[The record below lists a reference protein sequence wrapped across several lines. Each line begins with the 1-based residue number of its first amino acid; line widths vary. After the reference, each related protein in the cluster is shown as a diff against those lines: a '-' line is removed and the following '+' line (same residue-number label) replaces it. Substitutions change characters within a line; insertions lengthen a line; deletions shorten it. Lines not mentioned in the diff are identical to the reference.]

1 MWWINKNGHIE
12 GPLPSEQVRRRI
24 NLNLIGSLDRVSNDR
39 RNWVYLRDTEL
50 WNPVRT
56 LPEEMEIP
64 DEPPAKL
71 TRIRHSEPSPQ
82 PVAEPLVNTSIAERH
97 QLPENIPLR
106 RKSRE
111 KIFVG
116 VAVGFA
122 ALVIIAL
129 SVTVIL
135 LLASRNG
142 GGGQDANAELPSATT
157 NDQGKTT
164 GFSEVKDKL
173 AIIKC
178 KEGSGSGFLL
188 DMDGK
193 TYLVSNEHVF
203 RSSGAPEAKLID
215 GTALSLGEFF
225 VAEDCRDLAR
235 FEVVGCGNAPLRV
248 SAEMPN
254 VGDPVVVYGNSLGGG
269 VATESKG
276 YIQGVGPQRLE
287 TNAEIVQGNSGSPLV
302 NAKGEVVGVAA
313 FLKFGGSGEEDWTIK
328 NTRYDGGTRRF
339 AVRLNDVRWKKIE
352 RVEYERQIGNLQEL
366 NTFWDYLVPFLLFD
380 SVKVDPNKL
389 VYNDLDSRNFKK
401 SSTGFD
407 EMMKA
412 VEKAY
417 EKRGKSFERWT
428 ERWKGRKAYIARL
441 VENKVDEDEGKKLVS
456 EYDQKTVER
465 FNKVKEAYRNMVHI
479 RKEAISLARQ
489 YLDDNKWEAP
499 QVAKGY
505 PDDNNRGSVA
515 WYGDIVRRATDLM
528 NQKLKD
534 LNKDLKELEEGD
546 EDDN

>member
-1 MWWINKNGHIE
+1 MWWISKNGHIE
-12 GPLPSEQVRRRI
+12 GPLPPEQVRRRI
-24 NLNLIGSLDRVSNDR
+24 NLNLIGSLDRVSQDR

-71 TRIRHSEPSPQ
+71 TRNRHHAPHPQ
-82 PVAEPLVNTSIAERH
+82 PAAEPPEHTPIAERY
-97 QLPENIPLR
+97 QLPDDLPPIQKR
-106 RKSRE
+106 SK
-111 KIFVG
+111 KTIIG

-122 ALVIIAL
+122 ALVIVAL
-129 SVTVIL
+129 SVTVTL

-142 GGGQDANAELPSATT
+142 GGGKDANATSQSATT
-157 NDQGKTT
+157 NGLEKTT
-164 GFSEVKDKL
+164 GFSEVRDKL

-188 DMDGK
+188 GMDGK

-215 GTALSLGEFF
+215 GTALSLGEFS

-235 FEVVGCGNAPLRV
+235 FEVVGCGNAPLRI
-248 SAEMPN
+248 SEEMPN

-313 FLKFGGSGEEDWTIK
+313 FLKYGGSGDEDWTIK

-339 AVRLNDVRWKKIE
+339 AVRLNDVRWKRIE
-352 RVEYERQIGNLQEL
+352 RVAYERQIANLQEL

-380 SVKVDPNKL
+380 SVKVDSNKL

-401 SSTGFD
+401 SSMGFD
-407 EMMKA
+407 EMMKE
-412 VEKAY
+412 VVKAY
-417 EKRGKSFERWT
+417 EKRGKSFERWL
-428 ERWKGRKAYIARL
+428 ERCKGRKAYIARL
-441 VENKVDEDEGKKLVS
+441 FENKVDEDEGKKLVS

-465 FNKVKEAYRNMVHI
+465 FNKVKESYRNMVHV
-479 RKEAISLARQ
+479 RKEAITLARQ

-499 QVAKGY
+499 QVSKGY
-505 PDDNNRGSVA
+505 PDDNKGSVA
-515 WYGDIVRRATDLM
+515 WYVDVVRRATDLM

>member
-1 MWWINKNGHIE
+1 MWWINKNGHVE
-12 GPLPSEQVRRRI
+12 GPLPADQVRRRI

-71 TRIRHSEPSPQ
+71 TRNRHHAPPPQ
-82 PVAEPLVNTSIAERH
+82 PAAEPLPRTSIVVGH
-97 QLPENIPLR
+97 QLPENLPPLQ
-106 RKSRE
+106 KSR
-111 KIFVG
+111 KNIFIG
-116 VAVGFA
+116 MAAGFA

-142 GGGQDANAELPSATT
+142 GVGRDSNAASQSATSNSFGET
-157 NDQGKTT
+157 AT
-164 GFSEVKDKL
+164 FSKIKDKL
-173 AIIKC
+173 VIIEC
-178 KEGSGSGFLL
+178 KEHVGSGFLL
-188 DMDGK
+188 GMDGK
-193 TYLVSNEHVF
+193 TYLMSNEHIL

-215 GTALSLGEFF
+215 GTVLSLGEFF
-225 VAEDCRDLAR
+225 VAEDCRDLAM
-235 FEVVGCGNAPLRV
+235 FEVVGCGNTPLRF
-248 SAEMPN
+248 SEEMPN

-313 FLKFGGSGEEDWTIK
+313 FLKYGGSGEEDWTIK

-339 AVRLNDVRWKKIE
+339 AVRLNDVRWKRIE
-352 RVEYERQIGNLQEL
+352 RVAYERQIGNLQEL

-380 SVKVDPNKL
+380 SVKVDSNKL

-401 SSTGFD
+401 SSMGFD
-407 EMMKA
+407 EMMKE
-412 VEKAY
+412 VVKVY
-417 EKRGKSFERWT
+417 EKRGKSFERWI
-428 ERWKGRKAYIARL
+428 ERCKGRKAYIARL

-465 FNKVKEAYRNMVHI
+465 FNKVKESYRNMVHV

-489 YLDDNKWEAP
+489 CLEDNKWEAP

-505 PDDNNRGSVA
+505 PDDNRGSIA

-534 LNKDLKELEEGD
+534 LNKDLKELEEED